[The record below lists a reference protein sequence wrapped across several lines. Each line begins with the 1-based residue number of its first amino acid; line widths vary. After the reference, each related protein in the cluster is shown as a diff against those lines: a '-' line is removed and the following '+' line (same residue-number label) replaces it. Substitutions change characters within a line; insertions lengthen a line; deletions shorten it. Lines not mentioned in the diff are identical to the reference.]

1 MAVTRV
7 SQSTVKQGLD
17 KNKNF
22 VAGIPPILGRYY
34 LMGSVTVGSGGA
46 SSIEFTDIP
55 PIYKHLKVRMLL
67 RSDTAAV
74 QSTSKIEINGDTGA
88 NYKGH
93 ELRGDGSTASATS
106 TSGIRVHV
114 TPAASAAANIFG
126 ACIIDI
132 PDYANTSKN
141 TTVRVLGSHD
151 RNGAGQVNLYSGLWV
166 NTSAVTSLKFTDEGA
181 GNFVQYSTAS
191 IYGIGRVS

>member
-1 MAVTRV
+1 MSFLINPYAFLAAGGDFESIATV
-7 SQSTVKQGLD
+7 S
-17 KNKNF
+17 
-22 VAGIPPILGRYY
+22 
-34 LMGSVTVGSGGA
+34 VGSGGA
-46 SSIEFTDIP
+46 AEIEFTSIP
-55 PIYKHLKVRMLL
+55 ASFAHLQVRMLL

-93 ELRGDGSTASATS
+93 ELRGDGSTASATN

-151 RNGAGQVNLYSGLWV
+151 RNGAGQVNLYSGLWI

-181 GNFVQYSTAS
+181 GNFVQYSTAALF
-191 IYGIGRVS
+191 GVKAP

>member
-1 MAVTRV
+1 MSFLINPYAF
-7 SQSTVKQGLD
+7 LA
-17 KNKNF
+17 
-22 VAGIPPILGRYY
+22 AGGDFESIAT
-34 LMGSVTVGSGGA
+34 VTVGSGGA
-46 SSIEFTDIP
+46 SSIEFTSIP
-55 PIYKHLKVRMLL
+55 STFAHLQVRMLL

-151 RNGAGQVNLYSGLWV
+151 RNGAGQVNLYSGLWI

-181 GNFVQYSTAS
+181 GNFVQYSTAALF
-191 IYGIGRVS
+191 GVKAP